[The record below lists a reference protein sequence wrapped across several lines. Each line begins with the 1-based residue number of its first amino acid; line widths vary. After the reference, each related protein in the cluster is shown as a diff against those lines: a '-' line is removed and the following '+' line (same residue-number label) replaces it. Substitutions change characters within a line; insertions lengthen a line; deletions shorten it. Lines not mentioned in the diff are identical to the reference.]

1 MPLYVL
7 DTDHYTFSQR
17 GHLLVNA
24 RLDTLENT
32 DCGITIIT
40 IEEQIRGRFAQIRA
54 AKNEAQLIAAYG
66 WLEVAVD
73 NFKEVKVFTYDE
85 YASQIFNSLRLLRLR
100 VGTQDLRIA
109 AITLAVGGILLTR
122 NTRDFAQIPDL
133 TFADWTI

>member
-1 MPLYVL
+1 MPFYVL

-17 GHLLVNA
+17 GHPLITA

-66 WLEVAVD
+66 WLEVAVS
-73 NFKEVKVFTYDE
+73 NFKEVNVCTYDE
-85 YASQIFNSLRLLRLR
+85 HASQIFNSLRLLRLR

-109 AITLAVGGILLTR
+109 AMTLAVGGILLTR
-122 NTRDFAQIPDL
+122 NRRDFEQIPNL
-133 TFADWTI
+133 TWQDWTI